1 MFPGDSS
8 GQDIVSMDGTQRSD
22 ILVTGIEVSDG
33 RGTRYVARR
42 SINDAAKVV
51 LAAVVL
57 GPPIGGMVVM
67 ALLQIVPWLA
77 TGLADPA
84 PQFGANL
91 VKSVLLAVPLSYLVG
106 GIPAVLAGLALA
118 AHFAWGGRITVW
130 ACLVAA
136 LIYPAVLVVSG
147 LIAARASPETLP
159 PVMLHAAMISI
170 ASLSAALVCFLLL
183 RNTKLVQGSGNK
195 PQGNSA

>member
-1 MFPGDSS
+1 M
-8 GQDIVSMDGTQRSD
+8 
-22 ILVTGIEVSDG
+22 
-33 RGTRYVARR
+33 ARR

-57 GPPIGGMVVM
+57 GPPIGGIAVM
-67 ALLQIVPWLA
+67 ALLQILPSLA

-84 PQFGANL
+84 PQLGVNL
-91 VKSVLLAVPLSYLVG
+91 IKSVLLPVPLSYVVG

-118 AHFAWGGRITVW
+118 AYFAWGGRITAW

-136 LIYPAVLVVSG
+136 LIYPALLVVSG
-147 LIAARASPETLP
+147 FIATGGSPETLA
-159 PVMLHAAMISI
+159 PVMLHAAVISI

-183 RNTKLVQGSGNK
+183 RNTKLVQGSGDR
-195 PQGNSA
+195 PQGISP

>member
-1 MFPGDSS
+1 M
-8 GQDIVSMDGTQRSD
+8 
-22 ILVTGIEVSDG
+22 
-33 RGTRYVARR
+33 ARR

-51 LAAVVL
+51 LAALVL
-57 GPPIGGMVVM
+57 GPPIGGITVM
-67 ALLQIVPWLA
+67 ALLQVVPWLA

-118 AHFAWGGRITVW
+118 AYFAWGGRITVS

-136 LIYPAVLVVSG
+136 LIYPALLVVSG
-147 LIAARASPETLP
+147 LIATGGSPETLAP
-159 PVMLHAAMISI
+159 AMLHAAMISV
-170 ASLSAALVCFLLL
+170 ASLSAALVCFLLM
-183 RNTKLVQGSGNK
+183 RNTKLVQGSGVE
-195 PQGNSA
+195 G

>member
-1 MFPGDSS
+1 MFLGDGPAQTSCPW
-8 GQDIVSMDGTQRSD
+8 TERSEA
-22 ILVTGIEVSDG
+22 IFWSRGLRVSDG

-57 GPPIGGMVVM
+57 GPPIGGIVVM

-118 AHFAWGGRITVW
+118 AYFAWGGRITVW

-147 LIAARASPETLP
+147 LIATRASPETLP

-183 RNTKLVQGSGNK
+183 RNTKLVQGSGDK
-195 PQGNSA
+195 PQGISA

>member
-1 MFPGDSS
+1 
-8 GQDIVSMDGTQRSD
+8 
-22 ILVTGIEVSDG
+22 VSDG
-33 RGTRYVARR
+33 RGRYVARR

-57 GPPIGGMVVM
+57 GPPIGGIVVM

-84 PQFGANL
+84 PQFASNL

-118 AHFAWGGRITVW
+118 AYFAWGGRITVG

-147 LIAARASPETLP
+147 LIATRASPETLP
-159 PVMLHAAMISI
+159 PVMLHAAMICI
-170 ASLSAALVCFLLL
+170 ASLSAAIVCFLLL
-183 RNTKLVQGSGNK
+183 RNTKLVQGSGDK
-195 PQGNSA
+195 PRGISA

>member
-1 MFPGDSS
+1 M
-8 GQDIVSMDGTQRSD
+8 
-22 ILVTGIEVSDG
+22 
-33 RGTRYVARR
+33 ARR

-57 GPPIGGMVVM
+57 GPPIGGITVM

-118 AHFAWGGRITVW
+118 AYFAWGGRITVW
-130 ACLVAA
+130 ACLAAA

-147 LIAARASPETLP
+147 VIATRGSPETLP
-159 PVMLHAAMISI
+159 PVLLHAAMISI

-183 RNTKLVQGSGNK
+183 RNTKLVQGSGDK
-195 PQGNSA
+195 PQGIST

>member
-1 MFPGDSS
+1 M
-8 GQDIVSMDGTQRSD
+8 
-22 ILVTGIEVSDG
+22 
-33 RGTRYVARR
+33 ARR

-57 GPPIGGMVVM
+57 GPPIGGIIVM

-84 PQFGANL
+84 PQLGANL
-91 VKSVLLAVPLSYLVG
+91 IKSVLLAVPLSYVVG

-118 AHFAWGGRITVW
+118 AYFAWGGRIAVW
-130 ACLVAA
+130 TCLVPA
-136 LIYPAVLVVSG
+136 LIYPALLVVSG
-147 LIAARASPETLP
+147 AIATRGAPETLP
-159 PVMLHAAMISI
+159 PVMLHAALISI

-183 RNTKLVQGSGNK
+183 RNTKLVQGSGDRS
-195 PQGNSA
+195 QGISA